1 MAPALFVDGVQLLHK
16 ALEPYQGGSLL
27 FTTKFQEVPGTYF
40 SNLRRMKGWVDL
52 GATHWF

>member
-1 MAPALFVDGVQLLHK
+1 MAPALFADGVQLLHK
-16 ALEPYQGGSLL
+16 VLEPYQGGILL

-40 SNLRRMKGWVDL
+40 SNLRRMKGWVGF